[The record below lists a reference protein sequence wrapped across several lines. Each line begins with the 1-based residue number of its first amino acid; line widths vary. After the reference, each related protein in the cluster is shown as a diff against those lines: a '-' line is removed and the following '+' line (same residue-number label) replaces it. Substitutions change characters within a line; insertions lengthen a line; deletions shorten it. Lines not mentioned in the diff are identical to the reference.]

1 MLTRID
7 RVVVTAHDAA
17 AVANRWV
24 VLLDAHEQR
33 RDRIPALGADRIVIS
48 VEKKGLFKGEIVLL
62 KGKVH
67 SDLDKSKIE
76 RIATLHAAGRK
87 VVDDIVVVH

>member
-1 MLTRID
+1 MQEAERIQTEIQKVIGED
-7 RVVVTAHDAA
+7 PTIK
-17 AVANRWV
+17 N
-24 VLLDAHEQR
+24 
-33 RDRIPALGADRIVIS
+33 ADRIVIS

-67 SDLDKSKIE
+67 SDLDKVKIE